1 MAAHKHGFNADRPS
15 DIPALGWW
23 DVSKRLYHSL
33 SQDNLSL
40 VAAGVAFYALLAIF
54 PALAAVVSIYA
65 YFSSPAE
72 MVDQLLPLIELL
84 PPSSQ
89 EIMLQQLK
97 ALTQKSQASLSLG
110 AIFTLFLTIWSS
122 SKGCQALITACNIT
136 YHEHNKRRFLQALVV
151 RFLFSVGAIFVA
163 IVALSIIGILPIV
176 LNLVGFT
183 TALDSVIQ
191 LITWSILAVLFHFS
205 LAFVYRYA
213 PHRRAAKWRWI
224 TLGSFTATGLWILA
238 SLGFSYY
245 VAQFASYNETY
256 GSLRG
261 VVIMMMW
268 LYLSAYIIIF
278 GAALNASTELQT
290 LKDSTVGPAKTRGQR
305 GAFVADNLTTRQ
317 RKEKEPH

>member
-97 ALTQKSQASLSLG
+97 ALTQKSQTSLSLG

-136 YHEHNKRRFLQALVV
+136 YHEHNKRQFLQALVV

-183 TALDSVIQ
+183 TALDSIIQ
-191 LITWSILAVLFHFS
+191 IITWSILAALFHFS

-256 GSLRG
+256 GSLGG

-290 LKDSTVGPAKTRGQR
+290 LKDSTVGPEKVRGQR

-317 RKEKEPH
+317 RQEKQ

>member
-65 YFSSPAE
+65 YFSSPTE

-84 PPSSQ
+84 PASSQ

-136 YHEHNKRRFLQALVV
+136 YHEHNKRQFLQALVV

-256 GSLRG
+256 GSLGG

-278 GAALNASTELQT
+278 GAALNASAELQT

>member
-65 YFSSPAE
+65 YFSSPTE

-97 ALTQKSQASLSLG
+97 ALTQKSQTSLSLG

-136 YHEHNKRRFLQALVV
+136 YHEHNKRQFLQALVV

-183 TALDSVIQ
+183 TALDSIIQ
-191 LITWSILAVLFHFS
+191 LITWSILAALFHFS

-256 GSLRG
+256 GSLGG

-290 LKDSTVGPAKTRGQR
+290 LKDSTVGPEKVRGQR

-317 RKEKEPH
+317 RQEKQ

>member
-72 MVDQLLPLIELL
+72 MVDQLLPLIDLL
-84 PPSSQ
+84 PASSQ

-136 YHEHNKRRFLQALVV
+136 YHEHNKRQFLQALVV

-183 TALDSVIQ
+183 TALDSIIQ
-191 LITWSILAVLFHFS
+191 LITWSILATLFHFS

-224 TLGSFTATGLWILA
+224 TLGSFTATSLWILA

-256 GSLRG
+256 GSLGG

-290 LKDSTVGPAKTRGQR
+290 LKDSTVGPEKERGQR

-317 RKEKEPH
+317 RQEKQ

>member
-1 MAAHKHGFNADRPS
+1 MAAHKHGFNADKPS

-97 ALTQKSQASLSLG
+97 ALTQKSQTSLSLG

-136 YHEHNKRRFLQALVV
+136 YHEHNKRQFLQALVV

-183 TALDSVIQ
+183 TALDSIIQ
-191 LITWSILAVLFHFS
+191 IITWSILAALFHFS

-256 GSLRG
+256 GSLGG

-290 LKDSTVGPAKTRGQR
+290 LKDSTVGPEKVRGQR

-317 RKEKEPH
+317 RQEKQ

>member
-136 YHEHNKRRFLQALVV
+136 YHEHNKRQFLQALVV

-183 TALDSVIQ
+183 TALDSIIQ
-191 LITWSILAVLFHFS
+191 LITWSILAALFHFS

-245 VAQFASYNETY
+245 VAQFSSYNETY
-256 GSLRG
+256 GSLGG

-290 LKDSTVGPAKTRGQR
+290 LKDSTVGPEKERGQR

-317 RKEKEPH
+317 RQEKQ

>member
-65 YFSSPAE
+65 YFSSPVE

-97 ALTQKSQASLSLG
+97 ALTQKSQTSLSLG

-136 YHEHNKRRFLQALVV
+136 YHEHNKRQFLQALVV

-183 TALDSVIQ
+183 TALDSIIQ
-191 LITWSILAVLFHFS
+191 LITWSILAALFHFS

-256 GSLRG
+256 GSLGG

>member
-65 YFSSPAE
+65 YFSSPTE

-97 ALTQKSQASLSLG
+97 ALTQKSQTSLSLG

-136 YHEHNKRRFLQALVV
+136 YHEHNKRQFLQALVV

-183 TALDSVIQ
+183 TALDSIIQ
-191 LITWSILAVLFHFS
+191 LITWSILAALFHFS

-256 GSLRG
+256 GSLGG

-290 LKDSTVGPAKTRGQR
+290 LKDSTVGPEKERGQR

-317 RKEKEPH
+317 RQEKQ